1 MRQRTLSLA
10 FILIFALA
18 SCGSRGYTIEGDIID
33 LDEGDISLLDAYGHT
48 IAVATVEDGKFTFEG
63 KVETP
68 CLAYINNARGVRY
81 PIDIPVLLENTTI
94 SVTGDARISHV
105 DIKGTKANEDMVE
118 FKIRK
123 DALSPNDNEGYLQ
136 LVKEMFERDSDNVL
150 GAMLIS
156 NLYSLVSDRELIEYC
171 DRLAPE
177 FRDDAVVSHYRT
189 VSQARIDTAPG
200 MPFKDLAMTGRDSVE
215 VKLSDVVGK
224 GKATVLVFWASW
236 ARDAA
241 TIIPSLTEFCRGY
254 QDKGLN
260 MFSVSLDGD
269 MAKWTEAESR
279 FGIFGDSFCNGPE
292 VGDKAT
298 GLYGFEGLPRL
309 VLIDS
314 QGNIVARG
322 KTLEDISGDISRI
335 FEK

>member
-1 MRQRTLSLA
+1 MRRGTLL
-10 FILIFALA
+10 FAIVLMFTLG
-18 SCGSRGYTIEGDIID
+18 SCGGRGYTIEGDIID
-33 LDEGDISLLDAYGHT
+33 LDEGDISLLDAFGHT
-48 IAVATVEDGKFTFEG
+48 LSMATVEDGKFTFKG

-81 PIDIPVLLENTTI
+81 PIDIPVLLENTKI

-118 FKIRK
+118 FKLRK

-156 NLYSLVSDRELIEYC
+156 NLYNLVSDRELLDYC

-177 FRDDAVVSHYRT
+177 FQDEAVVTHYRT
-189 VSQARIDTAPG
+189 VCQARVDTEPG
-200 MPFKDLAMTGRDSVE
+200 MQFKDFAMTGRDSVE
-215 VKLSDVVGK
+215 VRLSDVVSK
-224 GKATVLVFWASW
+224 GKATVLLFWASW
-236 ARDAA
+236 AREAA

-269 MAKWTEAESR
+269 MAKWAEAESR

-309 VLIDS
+309 VLIASD
-314 QGNIVARG
+314 GKIVARG
-322 KTLEDISGDISRI
+322 KTLEDISGEISRI
-335 FEK
+335 FE